1 MTWMNIIGKEAE
13 IIESSNPLLLGRKGI
28 VVDETKNMI
37 KIFGD
42 KEIMFAKDSVNL
54 LVNGKIVYG
63 REIKFR
69 PVDRISRR

>member
-1 MTWMNIIGKEAE
+1 MTWMNIIGKEVE

-37 KIFGD
+37 KILDD